1 MLNGIVF
8 VVGGGGITS
17 GIMGLMW
24 GPLKG
29 CSPPLPTRLVSRK
42 TKTGYINKSVFRY
55 VQVQV
60 QK

>member
-8 VVGGGGITS
+8 VGGASITS

-29 CSPPLPTRLVSRK
+29 CSPLLPTRLVSRK
-42 TKTGYINKSVFRY
+42 TETGYINKSVFRY